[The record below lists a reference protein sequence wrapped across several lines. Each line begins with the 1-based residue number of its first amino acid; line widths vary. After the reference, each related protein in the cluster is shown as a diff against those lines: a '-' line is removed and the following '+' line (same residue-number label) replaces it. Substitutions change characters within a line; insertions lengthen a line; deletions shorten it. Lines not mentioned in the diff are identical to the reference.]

1 LVERNWFLGEVD
13 VMLPLEA
20 VLCHSQLSKVDMLVV
35 FFHPVL
41 DRLATL
47 PSVDRNTC
55 TGDVVH
61 TQSSHVFQAILNRT
75 KEAGDLP
82 PLMADQHN

>member
-1 LVERNWFLGEVD
+1 

-20 VLCHSQLSKVDMLVV
+20 VLCHSQYPVVQGDMLVV
-35 FFHPVL
+35 FFHPIL

-47 PSVDRNTC
+47 PNVDQNTC

-82 PLMADQHN
+82 

>member
-1 LVERNWFLGEVD
+1 
-13 VMLPLEA
+13 MLLLEA
-20 VLCHSQLSKVDMLVV
+20 VLCHSQLIQLSKVDMLVV

-47 PSVDRNTC
+47 PIVDQNTC

-61 TQSSHVFQAILNRT
+61 TQSSHVFQGILNRT
-75 KEAGDLP
+75 EEAGDLP
-82 PLMADQHN
+82 